1 MIDLRKNNLPK
12 SLVVNGEAFAIK
24 TDFRVWIAWQHEL
37 ETKKKAMFFIF
48 SDKVPLGNSWISEA
62 VKFMQSPNSTP
73 KARNGSVARAYD
85 FVEDGEYIVAS
96 FQQAYGIDLTDPDL
110 EMHWHR
116 FKALFTG
123 LPSDTKMAQ
132 IIGYRTYEKSES
144 KKKPETVYASLR
156 DAWRLPRLDQED
168 IVEMQYRMFGSLLK
182 GGENGRRENRN

>member
-1 MIDLRKNNLPK
+1 MIDLRNRKLPN

-24 TDFRVWIAWQHEL
+24 TDFRVWIAWQHDL
-37 ETKKKAMFFIF
+37 ETKKRAMYSIF
-48 SDKVPLGNSWISEA
+48 ADRIPLDPSWVMEA

-73 KARNGSVARAYD
+73 KAKKGSSARAYD

-116 FKALFTG
+116 FKALFSG

-132 IIGYRTYEKSES
+132 IIGYRTFDRTDA
-144 KKKPETVYASLR
+144 KKKPETAYASLK
-156 DAWRLPRLDQED
+156 DAWKLPRLDEED
-168 IVEMQYRMFGSLLK
+168 VIAMQYRMFGSLLE
-182 GGENGRRENRN
+182 GGEQWQTEK